1 MAYSITK
8 PGIYLDVEANEY
20 FSDPCPVP
28 SLTQSIAKA
37 LLDRSPAHA
46 RLEHPR
52 LAPPKD
58 AADEEPE
65 KYVAAQAIGNAAHS
79 ILIGRGKN
87 LVEANFDN
95 FRKKDAQDFRKYNEA
110 AGKTVVLSKHLEQ
123 ASNIVTATRQQLDA
137 IGWKTAFREG
147 HGEVVIAW
155 KESDGQNEI
164 WLRSMLDWLNDQG
177 DVYDLK
183 TTGLSVAPHVVGRIA
198 ADAGW
203 EIQAAMHERG
213 LNWTDPNRKAR
224 RNYRFVAVEN
234 EPPYALT
241 AVELSETWLTMGRKK
256 LNVAVSM
263 WANCMVTNTW
273 PAYPMHAITPE
284 YPGYKE
290 ASWLTRE
297 ETEFGSLTVLDAG

>member
-1 MAYSITK
+1 MIDK
-8 PGIYLDVEANEY
+8 PGIYFDIAAADY
-20 FSDPCPVP
+20 FADPAPMP
-28 SLTQSIAKA
+28 SLTQSIAKT

-52 LAPPKD
+52 LKPPKD
-58 AADEEPE
+58 AADEEAE

-79 ILIGRGKN
+79 ILIGRGKD
-87 LVEANFDN
+87 LAEANFDN
-95 FRKKDAQDFRKYNEA
+95 FRTKAAQEFRSLNEA
-110 AGKTVVLSKHLEQ
+110 AGRTVVLSKHLER
-123 ASNIVTATRQQLDA
+123 AHSLVANTRERLYK
-137 IGWKTAFREG
+137 IGWQRAFMPGRG
-147 HGEVVIAW
+147 HGEVVVAW
-155 KESDGQNEI
+155 EQQIKGTDI
-164 WLRSMLDWLNDQG
+164 WLRSMLDWLDDQG

-198 ADAGW
+198 AEAGW
-203 EIQAAMHERG
+203 DIQAAMHERG
-213 LNWTDPNRKAR
+213 LNWTSGADRKAR

-241 AVELSETWLTMGRKK
+241 AIELSETWLTMGRKK
-256 LNVAVSM
+256 LNIAVSM
-263 WANCMVTNTW
+263 WAQCMATNTW
-273 PAYPMHAITPE
+273 PAYPQHAITPE

>member
-1 MAYSITK
+1 MAYSITR
-8 PGIYLDVEANEY
+8 PGIYFDVEANDY
-20 FSDPCPVP
+20 FADPAPVP
-28 SLTQSIAKA
+28 SLTQSIAKT

-79 ILIGRGKN
+79 ILIGRGKD
-87 LVEANFDN
+87 LAEANFDN
-95 FRKKDAQDFRKYNEA
+95 WRTKAAQEFRALNEA
-110 AGKTVVLSKHLEQ
+110 TGRTVVLSKHLEQ

-137 IGWKTAFREG
+137 IGWKTAFRTG
-147 HGEVVIAW
+147 HGEVVLAW
-155 KESDGQNEI
+155 QEGDL
-164 WLRSMLDWLNDQG
+164 WLRSMLDWLDEQG

-183 TTGLSVAPHVVGRIA
+183 TTGLSVAPHVIGRMA

-213 LNWTDPNRKAR
+213 LNWTSGADRKAR
-224 RNYRFVAVEN
+224 RNYQFVAVEN

-241 AVELSETWLTMGRKK
+241 AVEMSEAWLTMGRKK
-256 LNVAVSM
+256 LNIAVSI
-263 WANCMVTNTW
+263 WAQCVATDQW
-273 PAYPMHAITPE
+273 PAYPLHAITPE
-284 YPGYKE
+284 YPSYKE